1 MDEWNISA
9 SRNDSEI
16 THIDK
21 EAKLVKGKLLLGGQD
36 IVAKL
41 DQRVVVAPHH
51 LFHLRQGGSRV
62 KKAMNKNTGHKQS
75 TEAALAFA
83 LKLSS

>member
-1 MDEWNISA
+1 MNGISQLLD
-9 SRNDSEI
+9 NDSEI

-51 LFHLRQGGSRV
+51 LLHLIQSE
-62 KKAMNKNTGHKQS
+62 KKNNEQKYWPQAKN
-75 TEAALAFA
+75 
-83 LKLSS
+83 